1 MLPHAREYDGDGR
14 GLVVWWLMREAC
26 LVETAVPD
34 TPEDIKK
41 REEEKKKDERAAAV
55 APNFGGSNQ
64 VLSRSRALARALSL
78 SLSLSVSL
86 SLSLSLPPIH
96 ALPLSLLSLRYT
108 DTHRTHTHRVGE

>member
-1 MLPHAREYDGDGR
+1 MLHASCVECCKLSDAPAIQCRMLPHAREYDGDGR

-41 REEEKKKDERAAAV
+41 REEEKKKDERAAAA

-64 VLSRSRALARALSL
+64 VLSLSL
-78 SLSLSVSL
+78 SLSLSRRQRRQRAIASL
-86 SLSLSLPPIH
+86 
-96 ALPLSLLSLRYT
+96 A
-108 DTHRTHTHRVGE
+108 

>member
-41 REEEKKKDERAAAV
+41 REEEKKKDERAAA
-55 APNFGGSNQ
+55 AAPPNFGGSNQ
-64 VLSRSRALARALSL
+64 VLSLSLARSLSLSLTLSL
-78 SLSLSVSL
+78 SLSLSLVL
-86 SLSLSLPPIH
+86 SLSLSRSL
-96 ALPLSLLSLRYT
+96 ARSLSLFPGGSGGSGQL
-108 DTHRTHTHRVGE
+108 G

>member
-41 REEEKKKDERAAAV
+41 REEEKKKDERAAAA

-64 VLSRSRALARALSL
+64 VLSLSL
-78 SLSLSVSL
+78 SLSLSLGGSGG
-86 SLSLSLPPIH
+86 SGQ
-96 ALPLSLLSLRYT
+96 LPLLR
-108 DTHRTHTHRVGE
+108 DSSHLP

>member
-41 REEEKKKDERAAAV
+41 REEEKKKDERAAAA

-64 VLSRSRALARALSL
+64 VLSLSL
-78 SLSLSVSL
+78 SLSLSRRQRRQRAIASL
-86 SLSLSLPPIH
+86 
-96 ALPLSLLSLRYT
+96 A
-108 DTHRTHTHRVGE
+108 